1 MIFYMEKKECRVYFL
16 LFPVASFPLKSS
28 ESHVKLRTKFK
39 RTLYDKMTEL
49 LFKVIIVGDATVGK
63 TSFVRRYVSNHPGR
77 EYKPTQ
83 GGRALQRCF
92 CLYISMT
99 VYKCEMNI
107 ARSKKDRKHYLMKV

>member
-1 MIFYMEKKECRVYFL
+1 MICYMEKKECRVYFL
-16 LFPVASFPLKSS
+16 FPVVSFPLKSS

-83 GGRALQRCF
+83 GGRAL
-92 CLYISMT
+92 
-99 VYKCEMNI
+99 
-107 ARSKKDRKHYLMKV
+107 

>member
-1 MIFYMEKKECRVYFL
+1 MICYMEKKECRVYFL
-16 LFPVASFPLKSS
+16 LFPVVSFPLKSS

-83 GGRALQRCF
+83 GGRALEEFVNHSTTARDLQILLAFYQHPACF
-92 CLYISMT
+92 IS
-99 VYKCEMNI
+99 
-107 ARSKKDRKHYLMKV
+107 L